1 MTQLS
6 NSSTTEQ
13 PQASSRLQQSLPVMA
28 EPELPP
34 PTSGWLSAQRIL
46 LYFVFIVALVW
57 LGSGFY
63 QVGAGE
69 VGVVERLGQYVAY
82 GNGKPVLEQP
92 GLHYHLP
99 WPIDRVYMVPLL
111 REQILEV
118 NNFNRQPASYIALKR
133 VFLRNPLNTAAEFDA
148 IFDPYVI
155 TGDKNVLHMQIAVHF
170 HISDPVAWLTHV
182 YEPPGDTTDSG
193 ELALLK
199 MLAARDLIHQMA
211 YTTVDEALYGG
222 KAQIQTE
229 LYNPAQPQG
238 GMQAAFDRLALGVQM
253 ERAQID
259 YVHWPMAADQAFN
272 AVLNDRQQ
280 AQADI
285 ERAKTQANHLTTYA
299 QGQAEA
305 RINAAQAYAN
315 QVEQQATGEANAF
328 TLAYQQYQKN
338 PRVISLKLLSD
349 TLGQVMNNVSRVYF
363 VQPGQKMVLTLPP
376 PQHRIIVPQSSLS
389 APPPNE

>member
-1 MTQLS
+1 MTQAS
-6 NSSTTEQ
+6 NSSTIEQ
-13 PQASSRLQQSLPVMA
+13 PQASRLQESLPVLA
-28 EPELPP
+28 EPDLPP

-46 LYFVFIVALVW
+46 LYFVLLIALVW

-63 QVGAGE
+63 QVGAGD

-133 VFLRNPLNTAAEFDA
+133 IFLRDPRNTAQDFDA

-155 TGDKNVLHMQIAVHF
+155 TGDENVLHMQIAVHF

-182 YEPPGDTTDSG
+182 YEPPGDTSDSG
-193 ELALLK
+193 ELALLQ

-211 YTTVDEALYGG
+211 HTTVDAALYGG

-229 LYNPAQPQG
+229 LFNPAQPQQ
-238 GMQAAFDRLALGVQM
+238 GMQAAFDRLGLGVQL
-253 ERAQID
+253 ERVQID

-280 AQADI
+280 AQANI
-285 ERAKTQANHLTTYA
+285 ERATTEANHLTIYA
-299 QGQAEA
+299 QSHAGHH
-305 RINAAQAYAN
+305 AQ
-315 QVEQQATGEANAF
+315 VH
-328 TLAYQQYQKN
+328 
-338 PRVISLKLLSD
+338 
-349 TLGQVMNNVSRVYF
+349 
-363 VQPGQKMVLTLPP
+363 
-376 PQHRIIVPQSSLS
+376 QH
-389 APPPNE
+389 